1 MFTITIDYTSI
12 LYWAVLV
19 LTIGGGV
26 LGLIS
31 WFVTGQLKF
40 GFLGIATFLPALL
53 LILGM
58 LGIQSAILATIVGIA
73 SPLFYVVGFIMAMK
87 GSGSS
92 TE

>member
-12 LYWAVLV
+12 LYWAVLA

-31 WFVTGQLKF
+31 WFITSELKF
-40 GFLGIATFLPALL
+40 AFLGIATFLPALL

-58 LGIQSAILATIVGIA
+58 LGIYSQVLTTIVGIA

-87 GSGSS
+87 KSS
-92 TE
+92 SE